1 MSIRW
6 SKQQEDIFDW
16 FRDGSGHLVVK
27 ARAGTGKT
35 TTVIEGVNRAPEGQ
49 ILLAAF
55 SKSIAVELSQ
65 RMTNPNAEAK
75 TLHSLGFSFVRMF
88 WEKTFIDKTGGR
100 ARRLAELAC
109 GADAPDAILALV
121 ARAHTLFR
129 ECAPFATKRAEV
141 SSLAWKHDLIPDL
154 EWAEYGWTE
163 ETVLDCALKAKDLA
177 KLRDHARRGIDF
189 TDMIFLPVAN
199 NWVRPRYDLVVIDE
213 AQDMNATQIEMAVR
227 VASGRIAVVGDDRQ
241 AIFGFR
247 GADSESL
254 GRLSAQ
260 LAATELGLT
269 TTYRCASKIV
279 KAAQEYVPEYE
290 AAESNPPGEILR
302 MSSLKAFELA
312 GPGDAVVARLNAP
325 LISGCLRAIANGTA
339 ARIEGRDV
347 AGMLRNLLRKLA
359 TGKASKSVPALLAR
373 LTTWEEREIDRAESS
388 GGSGVEW
395 KIEAIRDKAAALR
408 YLVEGATGVKAI
420 RGRIDDLFDEEK
432 NGDFLVFSTV
442 HKAKGLEWDRVFLLA
457 DTFRESSAQEEA
469 NIQYVAIT
477 RAKRC
482 LVWVSEGA

>member
-1 MSIRW
+1 MNW
-6 SKQQEDIFDW
+6 SQQQERIFDW

-35 TTVIEGVNRAPEGQ
+35 TTVIEGVNRAPETQ

-55 SKSIAVELSQ
+55 SKSIAVELDR
-65 RMTNPNAEAK
+65 RMANPHAEAK
-75 TLHSLGFSFVRMF
+75 TLHSLGFGFVRMF
-88 WEKTFIDKTGGR
+88 WERTFIDKTGGR
-100 ARRLAELAC
+100 AYRLAELAC
-109 GADAPDAILALV
+109 GEDAPDAILTLV
-121 ARAHTLFR
+121 ARACTLFR
-129 ECAPFATKRAEV
+129 ECAPFATKREEV
-141 SSLAWKHDLIPDL
+141 SALAWKHDLIPDV

-163 ETVLDCALKAKDLA
+163 ATVLGCALKAKGLA
-177 KLRDHARRGIDF
+177 KLREHARRGIDF

-247 GADSESL
+247 GADSGSL
-254 GRLSAQ
+254 GRLSAE
-260 LAATELGLT
+260 LDAEELGLT

-279 KAAQEYVPEYE
+279 KAAQKYVPEYR
-290 AAESNPPGEILR
+290 AAETNPPGEILR
-302 MSSLKAFELA
+302 MSTRKAFELA
-312 GPGDAVVARLNAP
+312 APGDAVLARLNAP
-325 LISGCLRAIANGTA
+325 LISACLRAIAGGTA

-373 LTTWEEREIDRAESS
+373 LATWEEREIDRAESS

-432 NGDFLVFSTV
+432 NGECLVFATV
-442 HKAKGLEWDRVFLLA
+442 HKAKGLEWDRVFLLEE
-457 DTFRESSAQEEA
+457 TFRQSDAQEER
-469 NIQYVAIT
+469 NIRYVAMT
-477 RAKRC
+477 RARSC
-482 LVWVSEGA
+482 LVYVGG